1 MAPRAEHPSP
11 DIAAVGEPGSRD
23 RKREEVGAPSSEEA
37 GHAQDES
44 REGSWLGRHRCHP
57 DETWARHG
65 QATKLRGAGEG
76 AVRKVQAARS
86 RVPGSYTLKDTREGM
101 TPLHPGPSGPT
112 EGAVVN
118 EDEARGAGQLVRAT
132 DVALRSSNHSLDR
145 LSPKGHETVPRG
157 GSPASPPTRLPVPG
171 WAPPPSGSSREAPL
185 AGCSWFAPSP
195 LGHYTRS
202 VRVPLSQPPNSSSLC
217 SLLPS
222 RHLPRA
228 ERTLYRLSPCSL
240 ASCLARYLARG
251 RPSVESAEM

>member
-1 MAPRAEHPSP
+1 MAPRAERPSP

-118 EDEARGAGQLVRAT
+118 EDEARGAGQLAEGNRCGAKEFEPQSGPAV
-132 DVALRSSNHSLDR
+132 
-145 LSPKGHETVPRG
+145 PKGARD
-157 GSPASPPTRLPVPG
+157 SPAG
-171 WAPPPSGSSREAPL
+171 WLSGLTPYRAPCAGLGSS
-185 AGCSWFAPSP
+185 
-195 LGHYTRS
+195 S
-202 VRVPLSQPPNSSSLC
+202 VRVFSGSAPRRVFLVCSFSFRPLHTVCKGPSLPAPPTLHPC
-217 SLLPS
+217 VPYCLPDTCHEPS
-222 RHLPRA
+222 ELSTVCLRA
-228 ERTLYRLSPCSL
+228 VWLRVWQGT
-240 ASCLARYLARG
+240 
-251 RPSVESAEM
+251 